1 MKNFQLKNIFSED
14 AINIVSSNFTINNGV
29 IKNVLSDAI
38 DVDNGKGNIGDLEIT
53 NIKNDAI
60 DFSESNAIISNI
72 YAKDIGDKVIS
83 AGENSKIEISN
94 VIIINSYLGVA
105 SKDGSTVNAKNI
117 NTTNVRIPFA
127 AYIKKNEYK
136 APELKVKD
144 IKYQDFKILYV
155 KDEPS
160 KITIN
165 NNSKK
170 KITENIIDKIYNLED
185 KI

>member
-1 MKNFQLKNIFSED
+1 MS
-14 AINIVSSNFTINNGV
+14 
-29 IKNVLSDAI
+29 
-38 DVDNGKGNIGDLEIT
+38 
-53 NIKNDAI
+53 KNDAI
-60 DFSESNAIISNI
+60 DFSGSKVNLEGI
-72 YAKDIGDKVIS
+72 YINGSGDKGIS
-83 AGENSKIEISN
+83 VGEGSILNISN